1 MYADKDSSLLHQ
13 SRDMK
18 PNIAKYVEIDFP
30 SVTSVKARRI
40 CMNKTLS
47 SALSPPT
54 TDGPPPKPAISQGG
68 SRLDTPLYTLLPLDL
83 RTPKEPQRDHSA
95 SATSYQD
102 PLSDKLLN
110 LLDPNLPTLF
120 LAECV
125 YCYMQPEESERI
137 IKWFADQFGDQG
149 GCVGIMFDMCGLE

>member
-1 MYADKDSSLLHQ
+1 MGPSLLFQ
-13 SRDMK
+13 SRELK

-47 SALSPPT
+47 SALSPPNA
-54 TDGPPPKPAISQGG
+54 DGPASKPAISQGG

-83 RTPKEPQRDHSA
+83 RIPNEPQQGQSV
-95 SATSYQD
+95 SATPSQD

-137 IKWFADQFGDQG
+137 LAWFADQFGDKG
-149 GCVGIMFDMCGLE
+149 GCVGIMFEMCGLE